1 MFRCFAKR
9 HRKGEPKVI
18 QNEVKIELWVARG
31 PTLEVFV
38 GFARGLIFD
47 EFLIGLKIR
56 KNPEN
61 RGGGAKRGSPLQ
73 GSAAEAGSPE
83 RLWSLLKR
91 QESTESAKTFGTPC
105 PLRAGGG
112 GFTGYR
118 HCRRPYGGWVDASR
132 VGALD
137 GASRTSRGFE
147 AWRLGRAIKAW
158 RLGGA
163 IKACS

>member
-1 MFRCFAKR
+1 MFRRFAKR

-18 QNEVKIELWVARG
+18 QNEVNIELWAFRDQIFG
-31 PTLEVFV
+31 ILG

-47 EFLIGLKIR
+47 EILIGLKIR

-61 RGGGAKRGSPLQ
+61 RGGGAKRGFPLQ

-112 GFTGYR
+112 GFKGSAS
-118 HCRRPYGGWVDASR
+118 CRRPQEIV
-132 VGALD
+132 
-137 GASRTSRGFE
+137 E
-147 AWRLGRAIKAW
+147 KP
-158 RLGGA
+158 
-163 IKACS
+163 

>member
-18 QNEVKIELWVARG
+18 QNEVKIELWAFRDLIFG
-31 PTLEVFV
+31 ILG

-47 EFLIGLKIR
+47 EFLISLKIR

-61 RGGGAKRGSPLQ
+61 RGGGAKRGSPPQ

-83 RLWSLLKR
+83 RLWSLLNR
-91 QESTESAKTFGTPC
+91 QESTESAKTSGTPC

-112 GFTGYR
+112 GYF
-118 HCRRPYGGWVDASR
+118 
-132 VGALD
+132 
-137 GASRTSRGFE
+137 
-147 AWRLGRAIKAW
+147 KAPPH
-158 RLGGA
+158 A
-163 IKACS
+163 ADPNN